1 MEMAKIGWY
10 LNMENQSTQ
19 LVGKAYHYLKAHRLE
34 FKELS
39 DDLHIRITDL
49 LNYYYNST
57 QLNYAPFWIVRTLA
71 DRYDNE
77 YLHNKMSDE
86 AIKSFTTEINQ
97 NKYAIKPN
105 SDTYNI
111 IKKLILAN
119 PKLFV
124 NVYYSIKK
132 HS

>member
-77 YLHNKMSDE
+77 YLHNKMKTINCYKKNDNLTNYKE
-86 AIKSFTTEINQ
+86 ADLTLSPLYRQ
-97 NKYAIKPN
+97 P
-105 SDTYNI
+105 
-111 IKKLILAN
+111 
-119 PKLFV
+119 PHV
-124 NVYYSIKK
+124 V
-132 HS
+132 

>member
-77 YLHNKMSDE
+77 YLHNKMSAE

-97 NKYAIKPN
+97 NRYAIKPN
-105 SDTYNI
+105 SDAYNI

>member
-1 MEMAKIGWY
+1 
-10 LNMENQSTQ
+10 MENQSTQ
-19 LVGKAYHYLKAHRLE
+19 IVGKAYQYLKAHKLE

-77 YLHNKMSDE
+77 YLHNKMSAE
-86 AIKSFTTEINQ
+86 TIKSFQTEISK
-97 NKYAIKPN
+97 NKYTVKPN
-105 SDTYNI
+105 SEAYNI
-111 IKKLILAN
+111 IKKSVLAN
-119 PKLFV
+119 PTLFV
-124 NVYYSIKK
+124 NVYYSSKK

>member
-77 YLHNKMSDE
+77 YLHNKMSAE
-86 AIKSFTTEINQ
+86 TIKSFTTEINQ
-97 NKYAIKPN
+97 NRYAIKPN

-124 NVYYSIKK
+124 NVYDSIKK

>member
-1 MEMAKIGWY
+1 
-10 LNMENQSTQ
+10 MENQSTQ
-19 LVGKAYHYLKAHRLE
+19 IVGKAYQYLKAHKLE

-77 YLHNKMSDE
+77 YLHNKMSAE
-86 AIKSFTTEINQ
+86 TIKSFQTEISK
-97 NKYAIKPN
+97 NKYAVKPN
-105 SDTYNI
+105 SEAYNI
-111 IKKLILAN
+111 IKKSVLAN
-119 PKLFV
+119 PTLFV
-124 NVYYSIKK
+124 NVYYSSKK

>member
-1 MEMAKIGWY
+1 
-10 LNMENQSTQ
+10 MENQSTQ
-19 LVGKAYHYLKAHRLE
+19 IVGKAYQYLKTHKLE

-77 YLHNKMSDE
+77 YLHDKMSTE
-86 AIKSFTTEINQ
+86 TIKSFTKEISA
-97 NKYAIKPN
+97 NKYAIDPN
-105 SDTYNI
+105 SEAYNLL
-111 IKKLILAN
+111 KKIVLSN
-119 PKLFV
+119 PTLFV
-124 NVYYSIKK
+124 NIYYSSNQRK
-132 HS
+132 HGI

>member
-1 MEMAKIGWY
+1 MVNQ
-10 LNMENQSTQ
+10 NMENQSTQ
-19 LVGKAYHYLKAHRLE
+19 IVGKAYQYLKAHKLE

-77 YLHNKMSDE
+77 YLHNKMSAE
-86 AIKSFTTEINQ
+86 TIKSFQTEISK
-97 NKYAIKPN
+97 NKYAVKPN
-105 SDTYNI
+105 SEAYNI
-111 IKKLILAN
+111 IKKSVLAN
-119 PKLFV
+119 PTLFV
-124 NVYYSIKK
+124 NVYYSSKK